1 MKLPLR
7 KILQLPGAAAA
18 VILAALLEVGA
29 AAPPGR
35 FGVHN
40 RQIEDYGVVHGGN
53 SARPGFIVAA
63 DSSMYDAAE
72 AARRQWIVDT
82 CNAWR
87 SDAERRSD
95 DAAPPRGPIADPAEA
110 QRVCREA
117 RDRYIR
123 ELQDAWRR

>member
-1 MKLPLR
+1 M
-7 KILQLPGAAAA
+7 IIHDISDDA
-18 VILAALLEVGA
+18 VLGPDGLVRDGHGIRVSKMMRDSVDRRGTTVL
-29 AAPPGR
+29 
-35 FGVHN
+35 
-40 RQIEDYGVVHGGN
+40 HGGGGYK
-53 SARPGFIVAA
+53 PGFIVAA

-87 SDAERRSD
+87 SDADRQSG